1 MIKYLLFILLFTLSL
16 KAEDSL
22 NAQKQN
28 ALYVQ
33 NMIEIEENISKMF
46 EKYLLTE
53 FKIPTLD
60 NLKTDDY
67 LGSNF
72 STTNKMGSN
81 IAFEST
87 SDLKIKYAI
96 TNDL

>member
-60 NLKTDDY
+60 KVTTDDY
-67 LGSNF
+67 LARHF
-72 STTNKMGSN
+72 PTTHKIGSN
-81 IAFEST
+81 ISVDSTCAF
-87 SDLKIKYAI
+87 
-96 TNDL
+96 

>member
-1 MIKYLLFILLFTLSL
+1 MIKYLLFILIFTLSL

-33 NMIEIEENISKMF
+33 NMIEVEENIAKMF

-67 LGSNF
+67 YSP
-72 STTNKMGSN
+72 NKQS
-81 IAFEST
+81 
-87 SDLKIKYAI
+87 
-96 TNDL
+96 